1 MQRFYFNIRSEAG
14 VLQDLEGTEL
24 PDLEAARREAIED
37 ARQLM
42 SDAVRIGYDIVSRS
56 VEVGNEQA
64 RWYFLYPSRKHSV
77 AEIKA
82 SFDAGGQPE
91 QFFVFAFRHS
101 IAAASDFNQLFPIQ
115 HPHIATGG
123 AYGMETFENM

>member
-56 VEVGNEQA
+56 VEVGNVAGEMVLSVPFSEA
-64 RWYFLYPSRKHSV
+64 LSRR
-77 AEIKA
+77 
-82 SFDAGGQPE
+82 D
-91 QFFVFAFRHS
+91 
-101 IAAASDFNQLFPIQ
+101 
-115 HPHIATGG
+115 
-123 AYGMETFENM
+123 